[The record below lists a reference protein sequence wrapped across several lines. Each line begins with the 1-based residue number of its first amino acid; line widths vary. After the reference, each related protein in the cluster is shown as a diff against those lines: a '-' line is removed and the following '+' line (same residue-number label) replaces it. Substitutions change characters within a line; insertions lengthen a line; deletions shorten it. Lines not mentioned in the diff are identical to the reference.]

1 MLKTKQWIA
10 WGAAFAAITRAYEPQ
25 NAEARPRYLK
35 VFNEVYPDRA
45 PPVSCALCHIGNEKR
60 IRTEYGIAVED
71 ALGARN
77 VSDQDTIKIALKNAE
92 AKLPE
97 EIPDTSAE
105 VADRSKGPT
114 LNLRAQWRNWA
125 SGMKSIQK

>member
-1 MLKTKQWIA
+1 MLKTQQWIA
-10 WGAAFAAITRAYEPQ
+10 CGATLAAITLAYEPQ

-45 PPVSCALCHIGNEKR
+45 PPISCTLCHIGNDKT
-60 IRTEYGIAVED
+60 IRSEYGIAVED

-77 VSDQDTIKIALKNAE
+77 VSDQDTIKAALKNAE

-97 EIPDTSAE
+97 EIPDGS
-105 VADRSKGPT
+105 ADRGKGPT
-114 LNLRAQWRNWA
+114 LNSHAQWRNWA